1 MAKLLLIDDDDIT
14 NFTVD
19 AILSQTD
26 TVESYEIK
34 NNGWDALDFLNHCHS
49 QNQFPDLIFVDLNMP
64 EMDGFEFIERYEAT
78 FWERYRQT
86 KINVLSSS
94 VSEKDRRRSLAYH
107 CVSEYTYK
115 PLTEEKLGKIVPPE
129 PRQSPE
135 RT

>member
-19 AILSQTD
+19 AILSQVD
-26 TVESYEIK
+26 AVESYEIK
-34 NNGWDALDFLNHCHS
+34 NNGWDALDFLNQC

-78 FWERYRQT
+78 FWKHHQQT
-86 KINVLSSS
+86 RVNVLSSS
-94 VSEKDRRRSLAYH
+94 VSEKDRQRSLGYQ

-115 PLTEEKLGKIVPPE
+115 PLTEEKLENIVLSL
-129 PRQSPE
+129 RQSAE

>member
-19 AILSQTD
+19 AILSRTP

-34 NNGWDALDFLNHCHS
+34 NNGWDALEFLSVCHS

-78 FWERYRQT
+78 FWKHYQQT
-86 KINVLSSS
+86 KVNVLSSS
-94 VSEKDRRRSLAYH
+94 VSEKDRQRSLAYY

-115 PLTEEKLGKIVPPE
+115 PLTEAKLDNIVK
-129 PRQSPE
+129 
-135 RT
+135 